1 MDTGYIDTLR
11 KTRPANSRW
20 KILVLDAYTKIHL
33 NYLMTTY
40 QALEEGVQRESECLE
55 RNDSRVGR
63 GVSGSLGVVI
73 NKPSTE

>member
-40 QALEEGVQRESECLE
+40 QALEEGVQRESECLKE
-55 RNDSRVGR
+55 TIAGWEEACPAHWE
-63 GVSGSLGVVI
+63 L
-73 NKPSTE
+73 